1 MGMDAK
7 VIIADLQL
15 LCAAGLYGFGFAAQR
30 AAMIEGMGPLT
41 FNACRYI
48 VSMVC
53 NQKDMSIPNC
63 RYIDVYRYILPR
75 IIPLNSYFMFL
86 ILLFVCVVY
95 TLLSVLSALGL
106 FGVRGELE
114 VFGAL

>member
-48 VSMVC
+48 VSMVSS
-53 NQKDMSIPNC
+53 MSLHLQIN
-63 RYIDVYRYILPR
+63 YITFIFDY
-75 IIPLNSYFMFL
+75 
-86 ILLFVCVVY
+86 Y
-95 TLLSVLSALGL
+95 TN
-106 FGVRGELE
+106 
-114 VFGAL
+114 